1 MVGVL
6 VIELGFVFSYVG
18 GLGHPYP
25 HGLPIAI
32 VGPASEQK
40 LVIDKIHAAGGQFD
54 PIPSPSV
61 AAAVAAIH
69 DHKVDAAFVIGA
81 DNDHVIVA
89 QAPSPAV

>member
-40 LVIDKIHAAGGQFD
+40 LVIDKIHAAGGHFD
-54 PIPSPSV
+54 PIPRRAWPPRWRPSTTTRST
-61 AAAVAAIH
+61 
-69 DHKVDAAFVIGA
+69 
-81 DNDHVIVA
+81 
-89 QAPSPAV
+89 PRS